1 MKYLGVVSGLALALH
16 FLVSPSLAA
25 DANGADPGAA
35 AAPKKHQ
42 LSEWQ
47 LGPLLFGPKR
57 ALSELKG
64 KVVLIEHWGVRCPPC
79 LAVMPHLAEI
89 DKNFRDKGLCVI
101 GAEMWGG
108 SKEDIKPLL
117 DKAGAEYT
125 VTSGASGPIPV
136 TGVPACFL
144 FDGQGELAYAGYP
157 SGPEFENAI
166 KDALAKLPVGG
177 GGGGGTLIPT
187 RTWTNSD
194 GREISAAVKRADATN
209 VTFLMPNGKE
219 VAYRLDKLSE
229 ESRGIIAQATQAKP

>member
-1 MKYLGVVSGLALALH
+1 MALALH
-16 FLVSPSLAA
+16 FLVLPSLAA
-25 DANGADPGAA
+25 DANGAEQGNA
-35 AAPKKHQ
+35 AAPKAHQ

-47 LGPLLFGPKR
+47 LGPVIFGPKR
-57 ALSELKG
+57 ALGELKG

-79 LAVMPHLAEI
+79 LAVMPHLAEL

-108 SKEDIKPLL
+108 SQQDIKPLL

-136 TGVPACFL
+136 NAVPACFV
-144 FDGQGELAYAGYP
+144 FDGQGGLVYGGYP
-157 SGPEFENAI
+157 AGPEFENAI
-166 KDALAKLPVGG
+166 KDALAKLPVPGG
-177 GGGGGTLIPT
+177 AGAGGALIPT
-187 RTWTNSD
+187 RTWTNLD

-229 ESRGIIAQATQAKP
+229 ESRGIIVQATQAKP